1 MGLNIGIIGCG
12 YVGKA
17 VARRWREDGH
27 SITATT
33 TRSDRREELEQVAQ
47 QVVVLQG
54 NDSEALASM
63 VQNQDVILVSVA
75 PPRGGDYQETYL
87 ETAKTLV
94 PVLQQSLRVQQVIYT
109 SSSSVYGDHQGAYV
123 DETTPVAPGNQ
134 NAKVLAQTEEVL
146 LSAQS
151 DRLNVCILR
160 LAGIYGPER
169 ELLKIFSR
177 FAGTTRPG
185 TGEYWSNWVH
195 LEDIV
200 EAIALVCRQRCQGI
214 YNLVNDVPLPMREL
228 LDRLCEF
235 HNLAPISWDP
245 SAPLERRYHAR
256 ISNQKLKNAGFQFHY
271 PETML

>member
-12 YVGKA
+12 YVGTA
-17 VARRWREDGH
+17 VARRWREFGH

-33 TRSDRREELEQVAQ
+33 TRRDRIEELEQVAQ

-54 NDSEALASM
+54 NDSEALASL
-63 VQNQDVILVSVA
+63 VQNQDIILLTVGAHQSNLY
-75 PPRGGDYQETYL
+75 RETYL
-87 ETAKTLV
+87 DTANTLV
-94 PVLQQSLRVQQVIYT
+94 PVLREAPRVQQLIYT
-109 SSSSVYGDHQGAYV
+109 SSYSVYGDQQGAWV
-123 DETTPVAPGNQ
+123 DETTPVKPVNENSQIIDGAEQ
-134 NAKVLAQTEEVL
+134 VL

-160 LAGIYGPER
+160 LGGIYGPNR
-169 ELLKIFSR
+169 ELVRILSR

-185 TGEYWSNWVH
+185 SGDEWSNWIH

-200 EAIALVCRQRCQGI
+200 EAIIFVCRQRCQGI

-228 LDRLCEF
+228 LDRLCQQHGVE
-235 HNLAPISWDP
+235 AITWDP
-245 SAPLERRYHAR
+245 SLPSLRPYHAR
-256 ISNQKLKNAGFQFHY
+256 VSNQKLKRAGFELRY